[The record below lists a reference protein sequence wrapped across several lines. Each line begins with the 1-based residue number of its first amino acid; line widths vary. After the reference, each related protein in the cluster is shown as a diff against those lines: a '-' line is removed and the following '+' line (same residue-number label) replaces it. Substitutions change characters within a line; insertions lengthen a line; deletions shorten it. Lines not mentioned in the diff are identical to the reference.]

1 MHYRTADAPAIV
13 HARENSIRQHI
24 TEFSLTE
31 TERNITHASFVFVEG
46 IISQAEAFV
55 NSFVPII
62 GDKRCLSQKAFLL
75 SH

>member
-1 MHYRTADAPAIV
+1 MD
-13 HARENSIRQHI
+13 HAREDSIRQHI
-24 TEFSLTE
+24 MEFCLTE
-31 TERNITHASFVFVEG
+31 TERNISRTSFVFVES

-62 GDKRCLSQKAFLL
+62 GDKRCLSQKSFLL